1 MAHHPSLV
9 LNTSGPEVVAAVV
22 YVWLGFEDTASQI
35 KCKCVNYVVR
45 SIIPVTETK
54 MIMDVCNELEVLLP
68 LKLLLCRQGP
78 GLHPLAVRCSLES
91 NFGAA
96 QSDIVC
102 DNTTSSCDKFRKIT
116 NLLLST

>member
-9 LNTSGPEVVAAVV
+9 LNATGPEVVVVAV
-22 YVWLGFEDTASQI
+22 YVRLGFKDTASQI
-35 KCKCVNYVVR
+35 KCKSVNYVVR

-54 MIMDVCNELEVLLP
+54 TIVDVCNELEVLLP

-78 GLHPLAVRCSLES
+78 GLQPLAVRCSLES

-102 DNTTSSCDKFRKIT
+102 N
-116 NLLLST
+116 